1 MVFIIDIIKHLFNCI
16 FCYSSSYY
24 YYYYYYYYIH
34 VIKSLLYRN
43 KSNLKII
50 HKLSWVQYII
60 MHEYKLNCLV
70 VGNGSCTQKLK
81 LVTILFLVSPF
92 LYCIVFSY
100 VCVSAFVSSVQLY
113 SYLLIL

>member
-1 MVFIIDIIKHLFNCI
+1 MVFITDIIKHLFNCN
-16 FCYSSSYY
+16 FCYSFSSSSSSD
-24 YYYYYYYYIH
+24 YYYIH

-60 MHEYKLNCLV
+60 MHEYKLNCLIV
-70 VGNGSCTQKLK
+70 SNGSCTQKLK
-81 LVTILFLVSPF
+81 LVAILFLVSLF
-92 LYCIVFSY
+92 LYCIFFSY